1 MFQVFEPQEFRNL
14 EHLMFQCS
22 AFLSIRRFIRLM
34 FGPPGAGQASIRS
47 TITQRSVT
55 PNPKVCKSKDMN
67 PTTMTNARW
76 RPSPRTPFIRNWGVF
91 KSVSRFFFKFASKG
105 SLWSGLPRRVRKVGV
120 EGKVSRDLRA
130 DRLSLLAVLP
140 AAGGGSCE
148 ALARWPAPRFNPGV
162 LMLRPSPRIA
172 GGRPPSPP

>member
-1 MFQVFEPQEFRNL
+1 M
-14 EHLMFQCS
+14 S
-22 AFLSIRRFIRLM
+22 
-34 FGPPGAGQASIRS
+34 GPPGAVQASVSS

-76 RPSPRTPFIRNWGVF
+76 RPSPRTPSSEIGGYLNLFHV
-91 KSVSRFFFKFASKG
+91 FKFASKG

-148 ALARWPAPRFNPGV
+148 ALARWPAPRFNPGF
-162 LMLRPSPRIA
+162 LMLRPSPRVA
-172 GGRPPSPP
+172 GGRRPSPALNLPSGTGARMR